1 MLNAFPPFRVG
12 SACRLINSSLLALSV
27 DILTQNMDAA
37 PHLGTT
43 ADLEMRTARVADPAL
58 GAHLVIPQFPL
69 TNIHN
74 VGFIDLTRRLTAATE
89 LRDMIDNVRDAEATR
104 VYLQTIPAL
113 LELLRSNEPAFQ
125 KDTPEYQFR
134 RVVVEIL
141 QRLAPTEGARSLVSV
156 VFPGMLHLLRHD
168 NEEIGVACCKTLSEI
183 IRTHRTL
190 PEDLVSQFTV
200 VFQELAQNIP
210 SLATEYLSEGSAELD
225 AKVVLPG
232 MHSFKVLKEMGIVVS
247 AFMRDQ
253 RQSIVSL
260 IQNSLPLH
268 FEVLAVEAPAQ
279 KKARVDYEA
288 MGGFWSGMSESI
300 RNAQAY
306 SDLILAQVKVSSSL
320 CVADDLILQD
330 FS

>member
-1 MLNAFPPFRVG
+1 MRIWLCFIP
-12 SACRLINSSLLALSV
+12 LA
-27 DILTQNMDAA
+27 
-37 PHLGTT
+37 
-43 ADLEMRTARVADPAL
+43 
-58 GAHLVIPQFPL
+58 
-69 TNIHN
+69 NIYN
-74 VGFIDLTRRLTAATE
+74 VCFVDLTRRLTAATE
-89 LRDMIDNVRDAEATR
+89 LRDMIDNVRDTEATR

-125 KDTPEYQFR
+125 KDIPEYQFR
-134 RVVVEIL
+134 RVIVEIL
-141 QRLAPTEGARSLVSV
+141 QRLAPMEGTRSLVSTA
-156 VFPGMLHLLRHD
+156 FPGMLHLLRHD

-253 RQSIVSL
+253 RQSIVTL

-279 KKARVDYEA
+279 KKAREDYEA

-306 SDLILAQVKVSSSL
+306 SDLILAQVKVSSS
-320 CVADDLILQD
+320 
-330 FS
+330 

>member
-69 TNIHN
+69 TNIRN
-74 VGFIDLTRRLTAATE
+74 VGSIDLTRRLTAATE

-306 SDLILAQVKVSSSL
+306 SDLILAQVKVSSPY
-320 CVADDLILQD
+320 AWQTT
-330 FS
+330 

>member
-1 MLNAFPPFRVG
+1 
-12 SACRLINSSLLALSV
+12 
-27 DILTQNMDAA
+27 MDAA

-58 GAHLVIPQFPL
+58 GAHLVMFPS
-69 TNIHN
+69 TANILN
-74 VGFIDLTRRLTAATE
+74 VIFVDLTRRLTAATE

-113 LELLRSNEPAFQ
+113 LELLRSIDPAFQ

-134 RVVVEIL
+134 RVIVEIL

-156 VFPGMLHLLRHD
+156 VFPGMLHLLRQD

-190 PEDLVSQFTV
+190 PEELVSQFMA

-210 SLATEYLSEGSAELD
+210 SLALEYLSEDSAELET
-225 AKVVLPG
+225 KVVLPS

-253 RQSIVSL
+253 RQSIVAL

-279 KKARVDYEA
+279 KKARENYEA

-306 SDLILAQVKVSSSL
+306 SDLILAQVKVSSS
-320 CVADDLILQD
+320 
-330 FS
+330 

>member
-1 MLNAFPPFRVG
+1 MFIP
-12 SACRLINSSLLALSV
+12 LAN
-27 DILTQNMDAA
+27 T
-37 PHLGTT
+37 H
-43 ADLEMRTARVADPAL
+43 
-58 GAHLVIPQFPL
+58 
-69 TNIHN
+69 NIEF
-74 VGFIDLTRRLTAATE
+74 VDLTRRLTAATE
-89 LRDMIDNVRDAEATR
+89 LRDMIDNVRDTEATR

-125 KDTPEYQFR
+125 KDALEYQFR

-190 PEDLVSQFTV
+190 PEDLVSQFMV
-200 VFQELAQNIP
+200 VFQALSRNIP
-210 SLATEYLSEGSAELD
+210 SLAMEYLSESSVVLD
-225 AKVVLPG
+225 VNVVLPS

-253 RQSIVSL
+253 RQSIVTL

-279 KKARVDYEA
+279 KKAREDFEA
-288 MGGFWSGMSESI
+288 MGGFWSGMSGTI

-306 SDLILAQVKVSSSL
+306 SDLILAQVKVGSSMCPIPLFSYRIFLRCCPMSPMYLGVLGTNTSRMGTAFFWRHCDCYRIFLHMTSL
-320 CVADDLILQD
+320 RDGCALR
-330 FS
+330 FSHTSVF

>member
-320 CVADDLILQD
+320 CVADNLILQD

>member
-1 MLNAFPPFRVG
+1 MFIP
-12 SACRLINSSLLALSV
+12 LAN
-27 DILTQNMDAA
+27 T
-37 PHLGTT
+37 H
-43 ADLEMRTARVADPAL
+43 
-58 GAHLVIPQFPL
+58 
-69 TNIHN
+69 NIEF
-74 VGFIDLTRRLTAATE
+74 VDLTRRVTAATE
-89 LRDMIDNVRDAEATR
+89 LRDMIDNVRDTEATR

-125 KDTPEYQFR
+125 KDALEYQFR

-190 PEDLVSQFTV
+190 PEDLVSQFMV
-200 VFQELAQNIP
+200 VFQALSRNIP
-210 SLATEYLSEGSAELD
+210 SLAMEYLSESSVVLD
-225 AKVVLPG
+225 VNVVLPS

-253 RQSIVSL
+253 RQSIVTL

-279 KKARVDYEA
+279 KKAREDFEA
-288 MGGFWSGMSESI
+288 MGGFWSGMSGTI

-306 SDLILAQVKVSSSL
+306 SDLILAQVKVGSSHVPHTSFR
-320 CVADDLILQD
+320 LQD
-330 FS
+330 VSQMLSYVAYVLRGLGDQHESHGDSLLLASLRLLQDIPAHDIASRRVRTQVLSHLGLLTTHM

>member
-1 MLNAFPPFRVG
+1 L
-12 SACRLINSSLLALSV
+12 ACFIPLAN
-27 DILTQNMDAA
+27 T
-37 PHLGTT
+37 H
-43 ADLEMRTARVADPAL
+43 
-58 GAHLVIPQFPL
+58 
-69 TNIHN
+69 NI
-74 VGFIDLTRRLTAATE
+74 GFLDLTRRLAAATE
-89 LRDMIDNVRDAEATR
+89 LRDMIDNVRDTEATR

-125 KDTPEYQFR
+125 KDTLEYQFR
-134 RVVVEIL
+134 RVIVEIL

-168 NEEIGVACCKTLSEI
+168 NEEIGVACCKALSEI

-190 PEDLVSQFTV
+190 PEDLVSQFMV
-200 VFQELAQNIP
+200 VFQALSRNIP
-210 SLATEYLSEGSAELD
+210 SLATEYLSEGSAVLD
-225 AKVVLPG
+225 ANVVLLS

-253 RQSIVSL
+253 RQSIVTL

-279 KKARVDYEA
+279 KKAREDYEA
-288 MGGFWSGMSESI
+288 MGGFWSGMSGTI

-306 SDLILAQVKVSSSL
+306 SDLILAQVKVGSSCSPYVL
-320 CVADDLILQD
+320 CLQD
-330 FS
+330 FSQMLSYVAYVLRGLGDQPESHGDSLLLAALRLLQDIPAHDISSRRVRT